1 MLSSLRLLG
10 LLFLLVHVSGCG
22 PSRPEQPV
30 EIDPVDP
37 AAQDPLWSD
46 VIDSHTS
53 GLVSKK
59 TAIRVRFADDVVAE
73 DRVGEDASAVI
84 SIQPAVQGSLT
95 FGSRR
100 DIVLVPDGDLTSGQR
115 YRITLIRRRLA
126 GIPETLGRYQFDFR
140 VIAQQFEVEI
150 HGLTAAMTGD
160 DGMVLAGVVRTADV
174 ADADVIESM
183 LSAEFLNAAPP
194 VRWRHSGDG
203 KAHQFE
209 VRELVRQEEPAT
221 LNLRWDASVLGLD
234 ESDERDIEIPAMGM
248 FEVTRVQSVRESQPY
263 IQVYFSDTLDGRQN
277 LNGLVR
283 LGDTTPRTRI
293 EGNLLKI
300 YPEAGFEG
308 SINLTLETGI
318 RNDNGDRLM
327 ARFTRA
333 VVFQTQKPQVR
344 FAGKG
349 VILPENPVL
358 TIPFEAVG
366 VNAVHITAFKIFDN
380 NVAQFL
386 QNNKLD
392 GSRQLQRVGRYLWR
406 RTLQL
411 SPPEP
416 GKWNRYTLDATELFE
431 EHPGGLFRLSL
442 SITRADATQCPGAT
456 SAGRPDITPANHED
470 LYVQEHSNWGYYEE
484 YYGQV
489 NDGSTWQDKHDP
501 CKDAYYQYT
510 PGATAQ
516 RNFLASNIGL
526 LVKRQPSGKLFI
538 VATDLRTSEPLSG
551 VNLKVM
557 NFQDQEIGRA
567 TSNANGFTEID
578 TRETPFYLLAE
589 KRGEKGYLKLSKGTA
604 LPVSHF
610 DVGGEN
616 VTRGFKGFIY
626 GERGVWR
633 PGDEIFLTF
642 VLEDEENLIP
652 REHPVTLDLISPRG
666 QLVERQTNT
675 SPVGRFYKFV
685 LKTADDAPTGLWS
698 AKAKIGGTT
707 FSKTLRVETV
717 MPNRLKVEL
726 DFGVDALER
735 SETPL
740 KGKLF
745 GQWLTG
751 ATARGLDAD
760 VQVRLRSTPTRFGRN
775 ADFEFDDPAREFTGE
790 PETIYEGTLDR
801 DGLAAI
807 QARFNLEQSAPG
819 MLNASFTSRVF
830 EKGGAFSTSRTSLP
844 FSPYNHYVGV
854 KLPKGGT
861 RRQMLLT
868 DVDHTVELATLN
880 ASGEPVSVDKIRV
893 ALYKIDW
900 RWWWDKSG
908 ESLAQYSSASHTA
921 IIHQDTVSSVDG
933 KGTWDFQIQY
943 PAWGR
948 YLFRAC
954 DAAGGHCSGKVF
966 YVDWPG
972 WAGRAQEQAGPGA
985 STLTFVSDKPSY
997 TVGDVARIQLPE
1009 ATEGRALFTVESGT
1023 SILEQRWIELG
1034 AGAAAKPLELPI
1046 TREMSPNVYV
1056 SVTLVQPHAGKSN
1069 DRPIRLYGIIPLTVN
1084 DPTTRL
1090 KPVLSAP
1097 EEWRPET
1104 TASIKVSEASGRPMN
1119 YTVAIVDEGLLG
1131 LTSYKTPELH
1141 DHFYKREALGIS
1153 TWDLFDDVVGA
1164 YGGELERL
1172 LALGGG
1178 AGADIE
1184 QEAERKRFPPVV
1196 TFLGPFELDA
1206 RGENEHT
1213 FELPQY
1219 VGAVRVMV
1227 VAGNDSAYGSTGKS
1241 VFVRQPLML
1250 LPTMP
1255 RVIGPNE
1262 KLKVPVSTFVM
1273 DETIENV
1280 ILKIEVE
1287 QQLEVV
1293 GSDTL
1298 SLTFDE
1304 PTEKMGFFEL
1314 AVGPTLGRTRVRVIA
1329 TSGRHRAEAAIDI
1342 DIRAPNPPTTRT
1354 MRMTLQPGESWETHI
1369 EPHGLRGTNEVTLEV
1384 SAVPPLD
1391 LERRLDFLIRYPH
1404 GCVEQTTSAAFP
1416 QLYLTKLIKLDDTR
1430 QQAVERNVQ
1439 RAVDRLRRFQ
1449 TGTGSFMYWPG
1460 GFWVVSTRSN
1470 WATNYVG
1477 HFLVEADRLGY
1488 YVPAE
1493 MMSSWIN
1500 HQKSTAHA
1508 WAGGSGHAA
1517 LDQAYRLYTLALAN
1531 APEMSAM
1538 NRLREAPSLP
1548 PVARWQ
1554 LAAAYRLAGLPDASN
1569 DLVRGVASLVNH
1581 DGRSDPTWGSALR
1594 NRAIV
1599 LASMVTLGRRG
1610 QTEELVRVISARLA
1624 SSRWASTQSVAYALM
1639 SLASFAGGADVGN
1652 PVFEYAD
1659 RRSSSARVTMSAPVE
1674 SRPLTVSDGGS
1685 PFTLRNASE
1694 RVLYASVT
1702 VVGTPEPGVEKA
1714 SAEGLRVTVRYRDL
1728 DGNSIDVRRLRQGE
1742 DFVAETS
1749 VTNEGD
1755 ADLADL
1761 ALSQILP
1768 SGWEILNTRLD
1779 NEEDAPA
1786 ESELDYEDI
1795 RDDRVYRYFGLEK
1808 QETKHFSTLLNA
1820 AYTGRYYLP
1829 TVSVEAMYDATK
1841 NGRTAGRWVE
1851 VDSQR

>member
-1 MLSSLRLLG
+1 M
-10 LLFLLVHVSGCG
+10 
-22 PSRPEQPV
+22 
-30 EIDPVDP
+30 
-37 AAQDPLWSD
+37 
-46 VIDSHTS
+46 
-53 GLVSKK
+53 
-59 TAIRVRFADDVVAE
+59 
-73 DRVGEDASAVI
+73 
-84 SIQPAVQGSLT
+84 
-95 FGSRR
+95 
-100 DIVLVPDGDLTSGQR
+100 
-115 YRITLIRRRLA
+115 
-126 GIPETLGRYQFDFR
+126 
-140 VIAQQFEVEI
+140 
-150 HGLTAAMTGD
+150 
-160 DGMVLAGVVRTADV
+160 GV
-174 ADADVIESM
+174 
-183 LSAEFLNAAPP
+183 
-194 VRWRHSGDG
+194 
-203 KAHQFE
+203 
-209 VRELVRQEEPAT
+209 
-221 LNLRWDASVLGLD
+221 
-234 ESDERDIEIPAMGM
+234 

-263 IQVYFSDTLDGRQN
+263 IQVYFSDTLDVRQN
-277 LNGLVR
+277 LSGLVR

-293 EGNLLKI
+293 EGNVLKI
-300 YPEAGFEG
+300 YPEANFANSE
-308 SINLTLETGI
+308 STVNLAIETGI
-318 RNDNGDRLM
+318 KNDNGDRLM
-327 ARFTRA
+327 ARFERA

-366 VNAVHITAFKIFDN
+366 VNAVRVTAFKIFDN
-380 NVAQFL
+380 NISQFL

-392 GSRQLQRVGRYLWR
+392 GSRELQRVGRYLWR
-406 RTLQL
+406 RTIQL

-416 GKWNRYTLDATELFE
+416 GKWNRYTLDATELFDK
-431 EHPGGLFRLSL
+431 HPGGLFRLSL
-442 SITRADATQCPGAT
+442 SITRADATTACPAAAT
-456 SAGRPDITPANHED
+456 PDRLNRSAITPANHED

-501 CKDAYYQYT
+501 CKDAYYRYT
-510 PGATAQ
+510 PGAKAD

-526 LVKRQPSGKLFI
+526 LVKRQPAGKLFI
-538 VATDLRTSEPLSG
+538 VATDLRTSEPMSG
-551 VNLKVM
+551 VNLTVM
-557 NFQDQEIGRA
+557 NFQDQEIGRVR
-567 TSNANGFTEID
+567 SNTNGFAELD

-589 KRGEKGYLKLSKGTA
+589 KGGGKGYLKLSKGTA

-633 PGDEIFLTF
+633 PGDDIFLTF

-675 SPVGRFYKFV
+675 SPVGRFYKFA

-707 FSKTLRVETV
+707 FSKTLRIETV

-726 DFGVDALER
+726 DFGPEGLVRLER
-735 SETPL
+735 SDIPL
-740 KGKLF
+740 QGELF
-745 GQWLTG
+745 GQWLSG
-751 ATARGLDAD
+751 ATAAGLDAD
-760 VQVRLRSTPTRFGRN
+760 VKVRLRSTPTRFGRN

-790 PETIYEGTLDR
+790 PETIFEGTLDG
-801 DGLAAI
+801 DGLVHI
-807 QARFNLEQSAPG
+807 EARFHLEQSAPG

-854 KLPKGGT
+854 RLPKGDS
-861 RRQMLLT
+861 RRNMLLT

-880 ASGEPVSVDKIRV
+880 ASGEPVSIDKIHV

-900 RWWWDKSG
+900 RWWWDKSD
-908 ESLAQYSSASHTA
+908 ESLAQYSTATHTGV
-921 IIHQDTVSSVDG
+921 ITQDAVSTVDG
-933 KGTWDFQIQY
+933 KGTWQFQIRY

-948 YLFRAC
+948 YLLRAC
-954 DAAGGHCSGKVF
+954 DTSGGHCSGKVF
-966 YVDWPG
+966 YIDWPG

-985 STLTFVSDKPSY
+985 SALTFVSDKPSY
-997 TVGDVARIQLPE
+997 SVGEVAHIQLPE
-1009 ATEGRALFTVESGT
+1009 ATEGRALFTVETGT
-1023 SILEQRWIELG
+1023 NILEGRWVTLG
-1034 AGAAAKPLELPI
+1034 AGAAAEPLELPI
-1046 TREMSPNVYV
+1046 TAEMSPNVYV

-1069 DRPIRLYGIIPLTVN
+1069 DRPIRMYGIILLTVN
-1084 DPTTRL
+1084 DPATRL
-1090 KPVLSAP
+1090 RPVLSAP

-1104 TASIKVSEASGRPMN
+1104 TASIKVSEASGQAMN

-1131 LTSYKTPELH
+1131 LTSFKTPNLH
-1141 DHFYKREALGIS
+1141 DQFYKREALGIS

-1196 TFLGPFELDA
+1196 TFLGPFELDP
-1206 RGENEHT
+1206 RSENEHS
-1213 FELPQY
+1213 FALPQY
-1219 VGAVRVMV
+1219 IGAVRVMV
-1227 VAGNDSAYGSTGKS
+1227 VAGNDSAYGSVSKS

-1273 DETIENV
+1273 DPTIENV
-1280 ILKIEVE
+1280 TLKIDPGP
-1287 QQLEVV
+1287 QIEVV

-1298 SLTFDE
+1298 SLTFEE
-1304 PTEKMGFFEL
+1304 PTDKMGFFEL
-1314 AVGPTLGRTRVRVIA
+1314 AIGPTLGKATVRVTA
-1329 TSGRHRAEAAIDI
+1329 LSGRHRAEAAIDI
-1342 DIRAPNPPTTRT
+1342 DIRAPNPPTTRM
-1354 MRMTLQPGESWETHI
+1354 MRIKLEPGESWETHVA
-1369 EPHGLRGTNEVTLEV
+1369 PHGLRGTNDVTLEV

-1391 LERRLDFLIRYPH
+1391 LERRLDYLIRYPH

-1416 QLYLTKLIKLDDTR
+1416 QLYLTKLIKLDDRR

-1439 RAVDRLRRFQ
+1439 KAVDRLRGFQ
-1449 TGTGSFMYWPG
+1449 TGTGSFVYWPG

-1477 HFLVEADRLGY
+1477 HFLVDADRLGY

-1508 WAGGSGHAA
+1508 WAGGSGNAA
-1517 LDQAYRLYTLALAN
+1517 LDQAYRLFTLALAN
-1531 APEMSAM
+1531 APEMGAM
-1538 NRLREAPSLP
+1538 NRLREARALP

-1554 LAAAYRLAGLPDASN
+1554 LAAAYRLAGLPDAAN
-1569 DLVRGVASLVNH
+1569 DLVRGVTSVVSH
-1581 DGRSDPTWGSALR
+1581 DGRLDPTWGSALR

-1610 QTEELVRVISARLA
+1610 ESEDLVRILSAELA
-1624 SSRWASTQSVAYALM
+1624 SNHWHSTQSVAYALM
-1639 SLASFAGGADVGN
+1639 SLASFAGGADIGN
-1652 PVFEYAD
+1652 PVFEYAAG
-1659 RRSSSARVTMSAPVE
+1659 RQSPARVTMSAPVE
-1674 SRPLTVSDGGS
+1674 SYPLAISDSGS
-1685 PFTLRNASE
+1685 PFTLRNASG
-1694 RVLYASVT
+1694 RVLYANIT
-1702 VVGTPEPGVEKA
+1702 MVGTPAPGVEKA
-1714 SAEGLRVTVRYRDL
+1714 SAAGLRVSVRYRDL
-1728 DGNSIDVRRLRQGE
+1728 DGNAINVRRLRQGE
-1742 DFVAETS
+1742 DFVAEMS

-1755 ADLADL
+1755 MALTDL

-1779 NEEDAPA
+1779 TEEG
-1786 ESELDYEDI
+1786 ELEKTSQLDYEDI
-1795 RDDRVYRYFGLEK
+1795 RDDRVYRYFGLK
-1808 QETKHFSTLLNA
+1808 TQETKHFSTLLNA
-1820 AYTGRYYLP
+1820 AYIGRYYLP
-1829 TVSVEAMYDATK
+1829 TVSVEAMYDASK
-1841 NGRTAGRWVE
+1841 NGRTAGHWVQ
-1851 VDSQR
+1851 VDSQP